1 MTHAISP
8 TRLPLLA
15 DRDPAGDA
23 LLDAL
28 AAMVPDLRARAAA
41 AEVDGRVSDETV
53 TALRASGVFRAVVP
67 KRYGGLELPYPYIP
81 QIFRVLGRGC
91 SSTSWSMG
99 FLCYHNYQFGHFPL
113 AAQDEVWGDG
123 SPGYT
128 MAPGQV
134 MPSGKASAVEGGYRI
149 SGRWGYATGIN
160 HGDWMLV
167 TAPIDMGDGR
177 TEMRRFYVPVPEFT
191 VHDTWD
197 VVAMKATGSH
207 DVTLENAFIPAHRS
221 ILVDDMRNIRAEGLQ
236 YNEGPLWR
244 IPLLSYMVLA
254 CAGPMVGAAEALLEI
269 VGDVMKVKVGA
280 YSGDRQQGLMT
291 QHVRV
296 ARLAMDL
303 DATIRLWEG
312 HIEGLWEQVK
322 AGETVSRERRAEI
335 RAVTAHV
342 VKRCYEIITELA
354 GSVGSRSYYADNPI
368 QRFHRDMSS
377 LATHALFE
385 YDHLANMYGATRL
398 DLDLPAN
405 AMI

>member
-8 TRLPLLA
+8 TRTSRPA
-15 DRDPAGDA
+15 DRDAAGDA

-28 AAMVPDLRARAAA
+28 MAMVPDLRDRAAGAEAQGRIPEDTVEALKA
-41 AEVDGRVSDETV
+41 A
-53 TALRASGVFRAVVP
+53 GVFRAVVP

-81 QIFRVLGRGC
+81 QIFRILGRGC

-113 AAQDEVWGDG
+113 AAQDEVWGG
-123 SPGYT
+123 RGYT

-134 MPSGKASAVEGGYRI
+134 MPSGKARAVDGGYEI
-149 SGRWGYATGIN
+149 EGRWGYATGIN

-167 TAPIDMGDGR
+167 TALTEMTDG
-177 TEMRRFYVPVPEFT
+177 TKEMRRFYVPVEAFT
-191 VHDTWD
+191 VLDTWD

-207 DVTLENAFIPAHRS
+207 DVTLAPTFVPAHRS
-221 ILVDDMRNIRAEGLQ
+221 ILVEDMRNIRAVGLAH
-236 YNEGPLWR
+236 NPGPLWR

-269 VGDVMKVKVGA
+269 VTEVMKVKVGA
-280 YSGDRQQGLMT
+280 YSGDKQQGLMS
-291 QHVRV
+291 QHMRL

-322 AGETVSRERRAEI
+322 AGEEVSRERRAEV
-335 RAVTAHV
+335 RAITAHV

-385 YDHLANMYGATRL
+385 YDHLSNLYGATRL
-398 DLDLPAN
+398 DLELPAN